1 MDQAQDHEFGGRAAI
16 VCLGKIIETA
26 VTEGMLG
33 RPPHRRAL
41 LSFGLRPDPCRKPPR
56 FVLSGE
62 ISSPIDLP
70 SGCHLHQRCPWAVDA
85 CQRAYPPLE
94 TVSRGRA
101 AACFRIG
108 EMA

>member
-1 MDQAQDHEFGGRAAI
+1 MDQTQDHEFGGRAAI

-62 ISSPIDLP
+62 IPSPID
-70 SGCHLHQRCPWAVDA
+70 GHLRPRCPLAVGA
-85 CQRAYPPLE
+85 CHRACPSLA
-94 TVSRGRA
+94 TGSRRRA
-101 AACFRIG
+101 TARFCTS